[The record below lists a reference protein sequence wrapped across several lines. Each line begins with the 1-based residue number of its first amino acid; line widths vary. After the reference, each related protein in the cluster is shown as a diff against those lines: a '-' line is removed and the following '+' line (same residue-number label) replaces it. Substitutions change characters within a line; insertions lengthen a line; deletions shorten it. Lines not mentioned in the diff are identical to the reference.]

1 VAVALDTPGT
11 TANTDSPSSSSLF
24 SSSSSRIMILFP
36 SCHFP
41 FNGSVLDDQIAYVS
55 PLLAFNL
62 NLHVAC
68 LKSIL
73 YHGQEALASYF
84 GPRDKRG
91 DEDAAKGTVDSVINV
106 ELEPLALPPK
116 FASLLRVSFVKIPKC
131 GILESIRA
139 SSPFESELRQDM
151 IDLSLQKYFE
161 VDRYLS
167 KGDVFGI
174 SISWN
179 CNSTICVPCNQR
191 SLDQNDNLICFKVL

>member
-1 VAVALDTPGT
+1 MAVALDPPGT
-11 TANTDSPSSSSLF
+11 TANTDSQSSSPSSSSPP
-24 SSSSSRIMILFP
+24 RIMLLFP

-41 FNGSVLDDQIAYVS
+41 FNGSVSDDQIAYVS

-73 YHGQEALASYF
+73 RHGQEALASYF
-84 GPRDKRG
+84 GPPDKRG
-91 DEDAAKGTVDSVINV
+91 NEDTAKINVDSVINV
-106 ELEPLALPPK
+106 ELEPLAMPPK
-116 FASLLRVSFVKIPKC
+116 FASLLRVSFVKIPEC

-139 SSPFESELRQDM
+139 SSPFEAEERQDM

-174 SISWN
+174 NISWN
-179 CNSTICVPCNQR
+179 CNSPICVPCNQR
-191 SLDQNDNLICFKVL
+191 SLNQNDNLICFKVL

>member
-1 VAVALDTPGT
+1 VAVALDPPGT
-11 TANTDSPSSSSLF
+11 TVNTDSPSSSSS
-24 SSSSSRIMILFP
+24 SSSSSRIMLLFP

-41 FNGSVLDDQIAYVS
+41 FNGCVFDDQIAYVS

-68 LKSIL
+68 LKSVL
-73 YHGQEALASYF
+73 HHGQEALASYF
-84 GPRDKRG
+84 GPREKSS
-91 DEDAAKGTVDSVINV
+91 DEDAAKSTADSVINV

-116 FASLLRVSFVKIPKC
+116 FASLLRVSFVKIPEC

-139 SSPFESELRQDM
+139 SSPFESEERQNM

-174 SISWN
+174 NISWN
-179 CNSTICVPCNQR
+179 CNSPICVPCNQR
-191 SLDQNDNLICFKVL
+191 SLSQNDNLICFKVL